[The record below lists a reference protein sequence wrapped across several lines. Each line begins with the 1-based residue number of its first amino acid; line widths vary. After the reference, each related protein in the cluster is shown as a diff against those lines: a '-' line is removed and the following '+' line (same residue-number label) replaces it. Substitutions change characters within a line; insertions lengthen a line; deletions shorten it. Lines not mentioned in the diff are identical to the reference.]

1 MIREK
6 KQELDR
12 LKVEYDS
19 LLKIENEQKIIIERL
34 GNNDDNW

>member
-1 MIREK
+1 MMIREK

-34 GNNDDNW
+34 GNNDDN